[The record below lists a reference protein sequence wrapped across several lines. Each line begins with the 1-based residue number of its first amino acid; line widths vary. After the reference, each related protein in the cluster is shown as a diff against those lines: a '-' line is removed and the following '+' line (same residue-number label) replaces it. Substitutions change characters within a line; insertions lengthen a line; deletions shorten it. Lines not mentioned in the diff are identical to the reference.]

1 MMSDMAK
8 WITVE
13 MEAIGDASEFEMP
26 PDGERLNL
34 LQSKVEGLIEP
45 VYLNNGTVLFCNEEA
60 RLYALPLNRLAT
72 IMASKSFGV
81 AYPIYGHVVICK
93 DGEEW

>member
-1 MMSDMAK
+1 MAK

-13 MEAIGDASEFEMP
+13 TRWLMDAVEFEMP
-26 PDGERLNL
+26 PDGERLEL

-45 VYLNNGTVLFCNEEA
+45 VYLRDGIVLICNEEA
-60 RLYALPLNRLAT
+60 RLYALPLNIVAT
-72 IMASKSFGV
+72 MLASKSFGV
-81 AYPIYGHVVICK
+81 AYPIYGPVVFCK